1 MLLPSTRRAPGR
13 GPQVR
18 AYPAMSWSWTRL
30 SPGPTGQ
37 PAPEPSPQA
46 QVTQARWSP
55 GRAAANRRQL
65 STRDPTAAPPLLCGR
80 LACHTGMRQL
90 TEMRC
95 GRTPRR
101 GKPAEPREA
110 PPGPRAGGMAH
121 PSVERAETPPL
132 MAPAGP
138 VRGGS
143 APETCALCWAS
154 GGRLRPRST
163 RGIHRP
169 GLSLGGGPPDPRW
182 STPRRGQL
190 ALGPVRTGGC
200 LNLRATPGAT
210 PSAGWGPVQVAT
222 ATHTTPAPRRWVAR
236 RAATGAVPGPE
247 GGMVRTCLRG
257 PAVHPRPQ
265 EVQRTPP
272 EVTPWRKP
280 GAPAPAGRSLRQRTR
295 GRMAGALH
303 PQVTLSVVRWGTTRR
318 GAPRALPRGWTL
330 VARTRIFFPP

>member
-1 MLLPSTRRAPGR
+1 
-13 GPQVR
+13 
-18 AYPAMSWSWTRL
+18 
-30 SPGPTGQ
+30 
-37 PAPEPSPQA
+37 
-46 QVTQARWSP
+46 
-55 GRAAANRRQL
+55 
-65 STRDPTAAPPLLCGR
+65 
-80 LACHTGMRQL
+80 
-90 TEMRC
+90 
-95 GRTPRR
+95 
-101 GKPAEPREA
+101 
-110 PPGPRAGGMAH
+110 MAH

-138 VRGGS
+138 VKGGS
-143 APETCALCWAS
+143 APETCAPCWAS

-163 RGIHRP
+163 RGTHRP

-210 PSAGWGPVQVAT
+210 SSAGWGPLQIAT
-222 ATHTTPAPRRWVAR
+222 ATRTAPAPRRWVAR

-247 GGMVRTCLRG
+247 GGMVGTCFRG

-272 EVTPWRKP
+272 EVNPWRIP
-280 GAPAPAGRSLRQRTR
+280 GAPAPAGRSLRQRAR
-295 GRMAGALH
+295 GRVAGALH
-303 PQVTLSVVRWGTTRR
+303 PQVTLNVVRWGTTRR

-330 VARTRIFFPP
+330 VARTRFFFPP